1 MIIGHN
7 EGWSFIDSI
16 YYCVVTTTTIGY
28 GDRVPQHEA
37 MKLFAVLFIPLS
49 VGAMGHFL
57 GTVANFIIEQ
67 RRKAYDKRLWKH
79 ELTLQDLYC
88 MSETGV
94 VTELDFVIFMLQA
107 MKKVD
112 RELIDHIRHHFRVLD
127 VTRSNT
133 LCRDDLE
140 LTAKKKL
147 RSVKTKLR
155 MSAYR
160 QSILK
165 SSSII
170 SSIDENDICR

>member
-1 MIIGHN
+1 
-7 EGWSFIDSI
+7 
-16 YYCVVTTTTIGY
+16 
-28 GDRVPQHEA
+28 

-140 LTAKKKL
+140 LTAKRNCVPSKP
-147 RSVKTKLR
+147 STCV
-155 MSAYR
+155 
-160 QSILK
+160 
-165 SSSII
+165 
-170 SSIDENDICR
+170 